1 MVHFRIFSTA
11 AALAVLATT
20 AIASAGPTPSDIGTM
35 RPVTPIRHPV
45 ALVRHPV
52 AVAPRPVVQRV
63 NPRVNPDVSD
73 DVLLA
78 RINRID
84 HEDCA
89 MVMRDRPDFD
99 PAILAG
105 IIEQRQAECARM
117 HFDRGRHLALGHFR
131 DADDRRFNDDQQF
144 FPTNGVV
151 APRIGDVRDDR
162 LINRLRT
169 DDRRDDRRFSAPR
182 PTDRRDDRV
191 ISRLR
196 TDDRRDDRRFS
207 ASRPTDRRDDRV
219 ISRLRT
225 DDRRDD
231 RHTSPAH
238 FAANH
243 GGRPMRRPRP

>member
-20 AIASAGPTPSDIGTM
+20 AIASAGPTPNDIGAV
-35 RPVTPIRHPV
+35 RPVAPVRHPV

-78 RINRID
+78 RINRIN

-89 MVMRDRPDFD
+89 MVMRDRPDLD

-105 IIEQRQAECARM
+105 IIEQRQAECERM
-117 HFDRGRHLALGHFR
+117 HFDRGRHLALGQFR
-131 DADDRRFNDDQQF
+131 DADDRRFNAVR
-144 FPTNGVV
+144 PT
-151 APRIGDVRDDR
+151 DVRDDR
-162 LINRLRT
+162 VIQRLRA
-169 DDRRDDRRFSAPR
+169 DDRRDDRRFSAPV
-182 PTDRRDDRV
+182 PADRDDRLV
-191 ISRLR
+191 NRLR
-196 TDDRRDDRRFS
+196 
-207 ASRPTDRRDDRV
+207 A
-219 ISRLRT
+219 

-231 RHTSPAH
+231 RHMGPAH
-238 FAANH
+238 FAGARRFQTGRVASVSH
-243 GGRPMRRPRP
+243 GSRPMGRPRP

>member
-1 MVHFRIFSTA
+1 MVHFRILSTA
-11 AALAVLATT
+11 AALALLATT
-20 AIASAGPTPSDIGTM
+20 AIASAGPTPNDIGTV
-35 RPVTPIRHPV
+35 RPVT
-45 ALVRHPV
+45 LVRHPV
-52 AVAPRPVVQRV
+52 AVAPRPVVRRV
-63 NPRVNPDVSD
+63 NTDVSD

-89 MVMRDRPDFD
+89 MVMRDRADFD

-105 IIEQRQAECARM
+105 IIEQRQAECRTR
-117 HFDRGRHLALGHFR
+117 FDRGRHLAVGQFR
-131 DADDRRFNDDQQF
+131 DADDRRFNNNGRF
-144 FPTNGVV
+144 FATNGVV

-182 PTDRRDDRV
+182 PTDRRDDRL

-196 TDDRRDDRRFS
+196 S
-207 ASRPTDRRDDRV
+207 
-219 ISRLRT
+219 

-231 RHTSPAH
+231 RHMGTAR
-238 FAANH
+238 FAAARRFQTGRVAAANR
-243 GGRPMRRPRP
+243 GRP